1 MPILHNED
9 SAMQLM
15 IDTETGGTSA
25 GCAIFSIGAVI
36 FDAFSDNPPKSE
48 FYVEIS
54 HASNMEIGL
63 RFDRATMDWWKK
75 VGTPPNG
82 ETHILQAITD
92 LHTWIKR
99 SLPLTAYW
107 ANSPS
112 FDISIINYVMRYY
125 RMEWPLAFWL
135 ERDVRTMKA
144 IAWPNNEYKL
154 NNSHNALDDA
164 KNQARLIQ
172 DAYYTLRLSTH
183 ANSPTTEPSSN
194 VWKLHPDPI

>member
-1 MPILHNED
+1 
-9 SAMQLM
+9 MQLM

-36 FDAFSDNPPKSE
+36 FDPYTDSEPKSE

-75 VGTPPNG
+75 IGTPPNG

-99 SLPLTAYW
+99 NLPLTAYW

-112 FDISIINYVMRYY
+112 FDISIINYVMRLY
-125 RMEWPLAFWL
+125 RMEWPLAHWL

-154 NNSHNALDDA
+154 NNGHNALDDA

-183 ANSPTTEPSSN
+183 ANPPATELSSN
-194 VWKLHPDPI
+194 VWKLHPDPV

>member
-1 MPILHNED
+1 
-9 SAMQLM
+9 MQLM

-36 FDAFSDNPPKSE
+36 FDPYTDSEPKSE

-75 VGTPPNG
+75 IGTPPNG

-99 SLPLTAYW
+99 NLPLTAYW

-112 FDISIINYVMRYY
+112 FDISIINYVMRLY
-125 RMEWPLAFWL
+125 RMEWPLAHWL

-154 NNSHNALDDA
+154 NNGHNALDDA

-183 ANSPTTEPSSN
+183 ANPPAAELSSN
-194 VWKLHPDPI
+194 VWKLHPDPV